1 MNKKAAEMT
10 IGTIIIIVL
19 ALIVLVVLVVGFTG
33 GWSNLW
39 GKITAFFGGG
49 TNVDT
54 IVQAC
59 ELACTTKAKYDYCDK
74 IRTLKFEDA
83 EKKLRKVD
91 LSCNTLEENKGKT
104 AKDTDNNDA
113 KLPSIELSCEI
124 TCPPAGAVAKTC
136 KGTPT
141 ACTGIF
147 QTECTKQKGCE
158 LVNNACSGTAKA
170 CSDSDV
176 SSEAN
181 CPKQTGCEWK

>member
-59 ELACTTKAKYDYCDK
+59 QLACTSNSQYDYCDK
-74 IRTLKFEDA
+74 MRTLKFEDSDGKLIEVNA
-83 EKKLRKVD
+83 TTCQKIAKGGSALDKKGNSVPLPKV
-91 LSCNTLEENKGKT
+91 
-104 AKDTDNNDA
+104 
-113 KLPSIELSCEI
+113 ELSCEI
-124 TCPPAGAVAKTC
+124 TCAVAGSKSCTEVEGAWQSNVCSNPDNDLTNQVSESDKQAHPNENCC
-136 KGTPT
+136 K
-141 ACTGIF
+141 
-147 QTECTKQKGCE
+147 
-158 LVNNACSGTAKA
+158 V
-170 CSDSDV
+170 
-176 SSEAN
+176 
-181 CPKQTGCEWK
+181 